1 MTNLSTLKELYNQSR
16 PRLVTVLVGILLII
30 SGFWIYSNFTKTEE
44 TNIKEEIKI
53 EQASKQ
59 DNKSTGVVA
68 GEKIEP
74 GIGGGS
80 EVATWTPREIAK
92 DSLKNNDNYTIQS
105 GDTLWQIAQGKY
117 GSGFDWHKILEAN
130 KDKIGFLPDGSQAL
144 IIPGQVLN
152 LPK

>member
-1 MTNLSTLKELYNQSR
+1 MTNLSTLKEIYNQSR

-30 SGFWIYSNFTKTEE
+30 SGFWIYSNFARTEGSS
-44 TNIKEEIKI
+44 NKEEIKI
-53 EQASKQ
+53 EEANQQ
-59 DNKSTGVVA
+59 EVKSVGMIA
-68 GEKIEP
+68 GEKIES

-92 DSLKNNDNYTIQS
+92 DSLKNNDNYTVQS

-117 GSGFDWHKILEAN
+117 GTGFDWHKILEAN

-152 LPK
+152 LPN